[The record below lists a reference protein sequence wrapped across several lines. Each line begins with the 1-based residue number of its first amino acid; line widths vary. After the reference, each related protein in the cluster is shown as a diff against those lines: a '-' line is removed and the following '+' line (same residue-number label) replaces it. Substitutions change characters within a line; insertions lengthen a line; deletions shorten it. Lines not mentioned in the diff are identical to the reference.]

1 MHLLKTV
8 MHPSIKSDFPLYSKQ
23 WQPLLGRLVLCMFF
37 VLIGQFTLAQNG
49 NESDSVKSRIVLR
62 DGAEIYSEDEMFND
76 QILSDKIV
84 LENASILSVNKSES
98 SSLIIVQSIASSKI
112 VSKIIKS
119 ETKEL
124 QETSPQLPEIYKRIP
139 NKAVLSENY
148 SFENGSSPN
157 NYTANKCIGRDCIN
171 LNSFEFKFLKISTS
185 GSSSGIRKALNDLHC
200 NSYVFYNSVTLND
213 CFSTVHS
220 VRPPPTV

>member
-1 MHLLKTV
+1 

-23 WQPLLGRLVLCMFF
+23 WQPLLGRLILCMFF

-62 DGAEIYSEDEMFND
+62 DGAEIYSEDEIFND

-112 VSKIIKS
+112 ADKTIKS
-119 ETKEL
+119 ENKEL
-124 QETSPQLPEIYKRIP
+124 QATSQQLPEIHKRIP
-139 NKAVLSENY
+139 NKTVLSENY

-157 NYTANKCIGRDCIN
+157 NYTANRCIGRDCIS
-171 LNSFEFKFLKISTS
+171 LNSFEFKALKISTS
-185 GSSSGIRKALNDLHC
+185 ESSSEIRKALNDLHSS
-200 NSYVFYNSVTLND
+200 SYVFYNSVTLND